1 MDFKQQIE
9 AKIAKAGGVMP
20 LARNTGVP
28 RETIY
33 NLKRGKNP
41 SLKTMAALGLKF
53 SKGGA

>member
-1 MDFKQQIE
+1 MDFKTQIE
-9 AKIAKAGGVMP
+9 KLITKAGGVMQ

-41 SLKTMAALGLKF
+41 SLKTMSVLGLRMPK
-53 SKGGA
+53 